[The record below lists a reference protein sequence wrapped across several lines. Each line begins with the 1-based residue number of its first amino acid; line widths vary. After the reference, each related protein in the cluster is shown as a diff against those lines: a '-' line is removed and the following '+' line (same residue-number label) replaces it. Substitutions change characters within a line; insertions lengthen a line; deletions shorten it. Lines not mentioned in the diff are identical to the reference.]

1 MGQSRL
7 LICLFS
13 SFSHYNSNN
22 TNWRCASD
30 SNPRLQDG
38 RQRRYHG
45 AMVAS
50 TNRTVWSLLF
60 FYNKKDSFTGIR
72 TRRATYLGKLPLKWL
87 MLTHSATLVRYLPTY
102 LPIYLSLSFKR
113 LHVFQLS
120 SIIPPHLL
128 LFLYITFVKVTSP
141 KLSPSST
148 LSLSQMTFPRIVE
161 WKTAFLSFSVGL
173 LQTRWRILLSF
184 NSCVNH

>member
-7 LICLFS
+7 RICLFS

-102 LPIYLSLSFKR
+102 LPTYLPIYLSLSFKR

-148 LSLSQMTFPRIVE
+148 LSLSLSLSLKWLFPE
-161 WKTAFLSFSVGL
+161 L
-173 LQTRWRILLSF
+173 LNGKQPS
-184 NSCVNH
+184 

>member
-1 MGQSRL
+1 MLR
-7 LICLFS
+7 
-13 SFSHYNSNN
+13 
-22 TNWRCASD
+22 
-30 SNPRLQDG
+30 
-38 RQRRYHG
+38 
-45 AMVAS
+45 
-50 TNRTVWSLLF
+50 
-60 FYNKKDSFTGIR
+60 IR
-72 TRRATYLGKLPLKWL
+72 TRGCRMVGEDDTMEPWRLPQTELFDLSCFFIIKKIHSLGFELGVPLILVNCLWSGWCL
-87 MLTHSATLVRYLPTY
+87 RLLTHSATLVRYLPTYLPTY

-141 KLSPSST
+141 KLSPAST